1 MIKCKGKMKIGKIDL
16 KTAQNGNEYAVG
28 ILFDKDTKDSIA
40 LFFSA
45 FQGACEALQNCRIN
59 DTIEF
64 DDAKLVNAN
73 DYKKTNTTEDNN
85 LRKLLIYNIVSISR
99 QGDVIFENG
108 APKKQPKKPV
118 DEDVIRIVEDD
129 LPF

>member
-40 LFFSA
+40 LFFAA
-45 FQGACEALQNCRIN
+45 FQGACDALQNCRVN

-99 QGDVIFENG
+99 QGNVIFENG
-108 APKKQPKKPV
+108 TPKKQPKNPS
-118 DEDVIRIVEDD
+118 DEDAIHIVEDD